1 MSKILFL
8 NGNAHGHVNPTL
20 PVVAELTK
28 RGEEVIYFS
37 TKEFEQKIEATGAKF
52 MDYGS
57 KLYDF
62 FMNYKPVGS
71 HPFYSL
77 ADVLLGMDRVV
88 VPLVLDRIQDV
99 EIDSI
104 IHDSMFGAGNIIAR
118 KLNLPA
124 ICSCTTFAMNKLPL
138 PIHMLEPGFHPQL
151 DLLYKE
157 LKEAQ
162 TEWNMDKLD
171 IMDVFFKREK
181 INLVFTSRMF
191 QPDADSFD
199 ETFHFVGP
207 SIAVRN
213 EKHYFP
219 FEELNDGTT
228 VYISMGTINNQCL
241 DFYLKCIEAFSNQ
254 NYKVIM
260 SVGNKVDIAALG
272 EIPKN
277 IIVRNHVPQLEVLQ
291 RSAVFISHGGL
302 NSVSEALYYGV
313 PVIAVPQANDQPM
326 VANQLV
332 KLGAGLCLKM
342 SEVTPEILRTSVIE
356 LLTNN
361 SYKNNSIKL
370 GNSLIQAGGYKAAAD
385 IILQS

>member
-171 IMDVFFKREK
+171 IMDVFFKKEK

>member
-1 MSKILFL
+1 MSRILFL
-8 NGNAHGHVNPTL
+8 NGNAHGHINPTL
-20 PVVAELTK
+20 PVVTELTK

-37 TKEFEQKIEATGAKF
+37 TKEFKLKIEATGAKF

-62 FMNYKPVGS
+62 FKDYKPVGS

-77 ADVLLGMDRVV
+77 VDVLLGMDRVV
-88 VPLVLDRIQDV
+88 VQLVLDSIYDV
-99 EIDSI
+99 KIDRI
-104 IHDSMFGAGNIIAR
+104 IHDSMFGAGNILAR

-124 ICSCTTFAMNKLPL
+124 ICSCTSFAMNKLPL

-151 DLLYKE
+151 DLIYKE

-162 TEWNMDKLD
+162 AEWNIGELD
-171 IMDVFFKREK
+171 IMDIFFKKEK
-181 INLVFTSRMF
+181 VNLVYTSRMF

-199 ETFHFVGP
+199 ETFRFVGP

-213 EKHYFP
+213 EKHDFP
-219 FEELNDGTT
+219 LAELNDSTV
-228 VYISMGTINNQCL
+228 VYISMGTINNQCM
-241 DFYLKCIEAFSNQ
+241 DFYTKCIEAFADRQ
-254 NYKVIM
+254 YKVVM
-260 SVGNKVDIAALG
+260 SVGIKVDIAALG
-272 EIPKN
+272 KIPNN
-277 IIVRNHVPQLEVLQ
+277 IILRNHVPQLEVLK
-291 RSAVFISHGGL
+291 RTAVFISHGGL

-326 VANQLV
+326 VASQLV

-342 SEVTPEILRTSVIE
+342 SEVTPEILKNSVIE
-356 LLTNN
+356 LLENN
-361 SYKNNSIKL
+361 SYKNSSIEL
-370 GNSLIQAGGYKAAAD
+370 GKSLVQAGGYKTAAD